1 MRAAL
6 QATMSSDR
14 PDWNTPTE
22 VLRLLH
28 AGWPDG
34 VDLDPCSNA
43 TSIVDARQAYTEDD
57 DGLEQPW
64 QVPTCGLIYVNPP
77 YGRPLPAWAQ
87 KIQRERNAA
96 HTIVTLIPAR
106 TDTGWWRTLVTGAS
120 HVIFLAGRL
129 RFLGA
134 PASAPF
140 PSALVVH
147 CGANTSATRRMLR
160 TAEDLGHWV
169 VRP

>member
-1 MRAAL
+1 MNNAL
-6 QATMSSDR
+6 LSSER
-14 PDWNTPTE
+14 MDWNTPAD
-22 VLRLLH
+22 VLHLLH

-34 VDLDPCSNA
+34 VDLDPCSNE
-43 TSIVDARQAYTEDD
+43 TSIVDARKAYTEDD
-57 DGLEQPW
+57 DGLAQPW
-64 QVPTCGLIYVNPP
+64 DVPMGGLVYVNPP
-77 YGRPLPAWAQ
+77 YGRSLAMWAQ
-87 KIQRERNAA
+87 KIQQERS
-96 HTIVTLIPAR
+96 HLKTIITLVPAR

-120 HVIFLAGRL
+120 YGIFLAGRL

-147 CGANTSATRRMLR
+147 CGANTSATRRVLR

-169 VRP
+169 VRI

>member
-6 QATMSSDR
+6 AATMSSDR

-22 VLRLLH
+22 ILRLLH
-28 AGWPDG
+28 VGFPDG

-43 TSIVDARQAYTEDD
+43 NSIVMAKRTYTEAD
-57 DGLEQPW
+57 DGLAQPW
-64 QVPTCGLIYVNPP
+64 DVPVGGLVYVNPP
-77 YGRPLPAWAQ
+77 YGMALPVWAQ
-87 KIQRERNAA
+87 KIQQERGRLK
-96 HTIVTLIPAR
+96 TIVTLVPAR
-106 TDTGWWRTLVTGAS
+106 TDTGWWRTLVEGAAY
-120 HVIFLAGRL
+120 VVFIAGRL

-147 CGANTSATRRMLR
+147 YWDIAPPARRIKQAAR
-160 TAEDLGHWV
+160 ELGHWV
-169 VRP
+169 VTP

>member
-6 QATMSSDR
+6 AATMSSDR

-22 VLRLLH
+22 ILRLLH
-28 AGWPDG
+28 VGYPNG

-43 TSIVDARQAYTEDD
+43 NSIVMAKRTYTEAD
-57 DGLEQPW
+57 DGLAQPW
-64 QVPTCGLIYVNPP
+64 NVPTCGLVYVNPP
-77 YGRPLPAWAQ
+77 YGKPLPAWAQ
-87 KIQRERNAA
+87 KIQQERS
-96 HTIVTLIPAR
+96 HLKTIITLVPAR
-106 TDTGWWRTLVTGAS
+106 TDTGWWRTLVEGAS
-120 HVIFLAGRL
+120 YVIFIAGRL

-147 CGANTSATRRMLR
+147 CGAMATPARRIEQAAR
-160 TAEDLGHWV
+160 QLGHWV
-169 VRP
+169 VKP